1 VENFVENRL
10 SRPEIPCVMRV
21 RLGCSFFEQA
31 LSLYM
36 NQSLS
41 VDIGV
46 WRPDGVTW
54 RQKA

>member
-10 SRPEIPCVMRV
+10 SRPEIPCLMRV
-21 RLGCSFFEQA
+21 RLGCSIFEQTR
-31 LSLYM
+31 SLYM

-46 WRPDGVTW
+46 WRPDGVAR